1 MQWEKPQEAI
11 LQFNSTVHDAT
22 VEDSAVIPSC
32 QQARDQCRRQ

>member
-11 LQFNSTVHDAT
+11 LQFNSTV
-22 VEDSAVIPSC
+22 EDSAVISSW